1 MLLQLNIKNFALI
14 QDLSVE
20 FKEGFNILSGETGAG
35 KSILID
41 TIDYVLGGK
50 FSKDLI
56 RYGECKTVVEAI
68 FSIENEEILDV
79 LKELDIEDEDI
90 LIISRETTLSG
101 KSIIKVNGKSVVLSY
116 LKKIREKLLDIH
128 GQHQNQNLLN
138 RAFHIYYLDE
148 FIGEELKPYL
158 DKFDEL
164 RKEQNIILEKI
175 KELNGNA
182 DRDKLTDYIKFQIED
197 IEKAK
202 LKIGEEETLNEEFN
216 LLSNAEK
223 ISLALGK
230 TYSILDSPIEGI
242 SVIEGLSKA
251 VNELSL
257 VENHFEKL
265 KDKRERIEEAL
276 YALEEVSREVRDLSS
291 EIYYDEFELE
301 KINSRIYEISLYK
314 KKYGESVEEILNYLE
329 KLKIQYEELIN
340 SEEIIKELNLKQE
353 NIETLMREISE
364 QMHIIRE
371 KNAVNLEEKIK
382 YELSYIGMEKSKI
395 KILIEKNESFNSR
408 GFDEV
413 IFLIST
419 NPGEPL
425 KPLEKVLS
433 GGELSRIMLALKCVF
448 VDKDKIPTLIFDE
461 IDTGISGTIAKR
473 VGEKMYEVSTKH
485 QVLCITH
492 LPQIAALSDCH
503 YFVSKKVENE
513 KTFTQI
519 RTLDKYDKIKEIAK
533 MTSGDEVSDVTLE
546 NASEMV
552 AFAELKKQEI
562 LKTYS

>member
-14 QDLSVE
+14 RELSVE
-20 FKEGFNILSGETGAG
+20 FGKGFNILSGETGAG

-56 RYGECKTVVEAI
+56 RYGEEKTFVEAV
-68 FSIENEEILDV
+68 FSIENPEIINV
-79 LKELDIEDEDI
+79 LAEQGIEDEI
-90 LIISRETTLSG
+90 LIISRETTLLG

-116 LKKIREKLLDIH
+116 LKRIREKLLDIH

-138 RAFHIYYLDE
+138 KSFHILYLDD
-148 FIGEELKPYL
+148 FIGEEINKHLRVY
-158 DKFDEL
+158 DDL
-164 RKEQNIILEKI
+164 RKEQSSIIEKI
-175 KELNGNA
+175 NELNGNA
-182 DRDKLTDYIKFQIED
+182 DREKLLDYIKFQIDD
-197 IEKAK
+197 IEKAN
-202 LKIGEEETLNEEFN
+202 LKINEEEDLKEEFD

-223 ISLALGK
+223 ISLALSK
-230 TYSILDSPIEGI
+230 SYAILDSPMEGI

-265 KDKRERIEEAL
+265 KDKREKIEESL
-276 YALEEVSREVRDLSS
+276 YNLEEIAREIRDLSS

-314 KKYGESVEEILNYLE
+314 KKYGESVEEILNYLK
-329 KLKIQYEELIN
+329 KLKTQYEELVN
-340 SEEIIKELNLKQE
+340 SEEIINKLNSKRIEIEKEMKNVC
-353 NIETLMREISE
+353 EI
-364 QMHIIRE
+364 MHDIRKE
-371 KNAVNLEEKIK
+371 YAVNLEEKIK
-382 YELSYIGMEKSKI
+382 YELNYVGMEKAEI
-395 KILIEKNESFNSR
+395 RIDIENSDSFNSR
-408 GFDEV
+408 GLDDV
-413 IFLIST
+413 TFLIST

-425 KPLEKVLS
+425 KVLEKVVS
-433 GGELSRIMLALKCVF
+433 GGELSRIMLAMKCVF

-473 VGEKMYEVSTKH
+473 VGEKMFEVSSKH

-503 YFVSKKVENE
+503 YFVSKKVEDG
-513 KTFTQI
+513 KTYTQI
-519 RTLDKYDKIKEIAK
+519 RTLDKYEKIKEIAK

-562 LKTYS
+562 LENYYK

>member
-14 QDLSVE
+14 RELSVE
-20 FKEGFNILSGETGAG
+20 FGKGFNILSGETGAG

-56 RYGECKTVVEAI
+56 RYGEEKTFVEAV
-68 FSIENEEILDV
+68 FSIENPEITNV
-79 LKELDIEDEDI
+79 LAEQGIEDEI
-90 LIISRETTLSG
+90 LIISRETTLLG

-116 LKKIREKLLDIH
+116 LKRIREKLLDIH

-138 RAFHIYYLDE
+138 KSFHILYLDD
-148 FIGEELKPYL
+148 FIGEEINKHLKVY
-158 DKFDEL
+158 DDL
-164 RKEQNIILEKI
+164 RKEQNSIIEKI
-175 KELNGNA
+175 NELNGNA
-182 DRDKLTDYIKFQIED
+182 DREKLLDYIKFQIDD
-197 IEKAK
+197 IEKAN
-202 LKIGEEETLNEEFN
+202 LKINEEEDLKEEFD

-223 ISLALGK
+223 ISLALSK
-230 TYSILDSPIEGI
+230 SYAILDSPMEGI

-265 KDKRERIEEAL
+265 KDKREKIEESL
-276 YALEEVSREVRDLSS
+276 YNLEEIAREIRDLSS

-314 KKYGESVEEILNYLE
+314 KKYGESVEEILNYLK
-329 KLKIQYEELIN
+329 KLKTQYEELVN
-340 SEEIIKELNLKQE
+340 SEEIINKLNSKRIEIEKEMKNVC
-353 NIETLMREISE
+353 EI
-364 QMHIIRE
+364 MHDIRKE
-371 KNAVNLEEKIK
+371 YAVNLEEKIK
-382 YELSYIGMEKSKI
+382 YELNYVGMEKAEI
-395 KILIEKNESFNSR
+395 RIDIENSDSFNSR
-408 GFDEV
+408 GLDDV
-413 IFLIST
+413 TFLIST

-425 KPLEKVLS
+425 KVLEKVVS
-433 GGELSRIMLALKCVF
+433 GGELSRIMLAMKCVF

-473 VGEKMYEVSTKH
+473 VGEKMFEVSSKH

-503 YFVSKKVENE
+503 YFVSKKVEDG
-513 KTFTQI
+513 KTYTQI
-519 RTLDKYDKIKEIAK
+519 RTLDKYEKIKEIAK

-562 LKTYS
+562 LENYYK

>member
-14 QDLSVE
+14 RELSVE
-20 FKEGFNILSGETGAG
+20 FGKGFNILSGETGAG

-56 RYGECKTVVEAI
+56 RYGEEKTFVEAV
-68 FSIENEEILDV
+68 FSIENPEITNV
-79 LKELDIEDEDI
+79 LAEQGIEDEI
-90 LIISRETTLSG
+90 LIISRETTLLG

-116 LKKIREKLLDIH
+116 LKRIREKLLDIH

-138 RAFHIYYLDE
+138 KSFHILYLDD
-148 FIGEELKPYL
+148 FIGEEINKHLKVY
-158 DKFDEL
+158 DDL
-164 RKEQNIILEKI
+164 RKEQNSIIEKI
-175 KELNGNA
+175 NELNGNA
-182 DRDKLTDYIKFQIED
+182 DREKLLDYIKFQIDD
-197 IEKAK
+197 IEKAN
-202 LKIGEEETLNEEFN
+202 LKINEEEDLKEEFD

-223 ISLALGK
+223 ISLALSK
-230 TYSILDSPIEGI
+230 SYAILDSPMEGI

-265 KDKRERIEEAL
+265 KDKREKIEESL
-276 YALEEVSREVRDLSS
+276 YNLEEIAREIRDLSS

-314 KKYGESVEEILNYLE
+314 KKYGESVEEILNYLK
-329 KLKIQYEELIN
+329 KLKTQYEELVN
-340 SEEIIKELNLKQE
+340 SEEIINKLNSKRIEIEKEMKNVC
-353 NIETLMREISE
+353 EI
-364 QMHIIRE
+364 MHDIRKE
-371 KNAVNLEEKIK
+371 YAVNLEEKIK
-382 YELSYIGMEKSKI
+382 YELNYVGMEKAEI
-395 KILIEKNESFNSR
+395 RIDIENSDSFNSR
-408 GFDEV
+408 GLDDV
-413 IFLIST
+413 TFLIST

-425 KPLEKVLS
+425 KILEKVVS
-433 GGELSRIMLALKCVF
+433 GGELSRIMLAMKCVF

-473 VGEKMYEVSTKH
+473 VGEKMFEVSSKH

-503 YFVSKKVENE
+503 YFVSKKVEDG
-513 KTFTQI
+513 KTYTQI
-519 RTLDKYDKIKEIAK
+519 RTLDKYEKIKEIAK

-562 LKTYS
+562 LENYYK

>member
-14 QDLSVE
+14 RELSVE
-20 FKEGFNILSGETGAG
+20 FGKGFNILSGETGAG

-56 RYGECKTVVEAI
+56 RYGEEKTFVEAV
-68 FSIENEEILDV
+68 FSIENPEITNV
-79 LKELDIEDEDI
+79 LAEQGIEDEI
-90 LIISRETTLSG
+90 LIISRETTLLG

-116 LKKIREKLLDIH
+116 LKRIREKLLDIH

-138 RAFHIYYLDE
+138 KSFHILYLDD
-148 FIGEELKPYL
+148 FIGEEINKHLKVY
-158 DKFDEL
+158 DDL
-164 RKEQNIILEKI
+164 RKEQNSIIEKI
-175 KELNGNA
+175 NELNGNA
-182 DRDKLTDYIKFQIED
+182 DREKLLDYIKFQIDD
-197 IEKAK
+197 IEKAN
-202 LKIGEEETLNEEFN
+202 LKINEEEDLKEEFD

-223 ISLALGK
+223 ISLALSK
-230 TYSILDSPIEGI
+230 SYAILDSPMEGI

-265 KDKRERIEEAL
+265 KDKREKIEESL
-276 YALEEVSREVRDLSS
+276 YNLEEIAREIRDLSS

-314 KKYGESVEEILNYLE
+314 KKYGESVEEILNYLK
-329 KLKIQYEELIN
+329 KLKTQYEELVN
-340 SEEIIKELNLKQE
+340 SEEIINKLNSKRIEIEKEMKNVCK
-353 NIETLMREISE
+353 I
-364 QMHIIRE
+364 MHDIRKE
-371 KNAVNLEEKIK
+371 YAVNLEEKIK
-382 YELSYIGMEKSKI
+382 YELNYVGMEKAEI
-395 KILIEKNESFNSR
+395 RIDIENSDSFNSR
-408 GFDEV
+408 GLDDV
-413 IFLIST
+413 TFLIST

-425 KPLEKVLS
+425 KVLEKVVS
-433 GGELSRIMLALKCVF
+433 GGELSRIMLAMKCVF

-473 VGEKMYEVSTKH
+473 VGEKMFEVSSKH

-503 YFVSKKVENE
+503 YFVSKKVEDG
-513 KTFTQI
+513 KTYTQI
-519 RTLDKYDKIKEIAK
+519 RTLDKYEKIKEIAK

-562 LKTYS
+562 LEKLL

>member
-14 QDLSVE
+14 RELSVE
-20 FKEGFNILSGETGAG
+20 FGKGFNILSGETGAG

-56 RYGECKTVVEAI
+56 RYGEEKTFVEAV
-68 FSIENEEILDV
+68 FSIENPEITNV
-79 LKELDIEDEDI
+79 LAEQGIEDEI
-90 LIISRETTLSG
+90 LIISRETTLLG

-116 LKKIREKLLDIH
+116 LKRIREKLLDIH

-138 RAFHIYYLDE
+138 KSFHILYLDD
-148 FIGEELKPYL
+148 FIGEEINKHLKVY
-158 DKFDEL
+158 DDL
-164 RKEQNIILEKI
+164 RKEQSSIIEKI
-175 KELNGNA
+175 NELNGNA
-182 DRDKLTDYIKFQIED
+182 DREKLLDYIKFQIDD
-197 IEKAK
+197 IEKAN
-202 LKIGEEETLNEEFN
+202 LKINEEEDLKEEFD

-223 ISLALGK
+223 ISLALSK
-230 TYSILDSPIEGI
+230 SYAILDSPMEGI

-265 KDKRERIEEAL
+265 KDKREKIEESL
-276 YALEEVSREVRDLSS
+276 YNLEEIAREIRDLSS

-314 KKYGESVEEILNYLE
+314 KKYGESVEEILNYLK
-329 KLKIQYEELIN
+329 KLKTQYEELVN
-340 SEEIIKELNLKQE
+340 SEEIINKLNSKRIEIEKEMKNVC
-353 NIETLMREISE
+353 EI
-364 QMHIIRE
+364 MHDIRKE
-371 KNAVNLEEKIK
+371 YAVNLEEKIK
-382 YELSYIGMEKSKI
+382 YELNYVGMEKAEI
-395 KILIEKNESFNSR
+395 RIDIENSDSFNSR
-408 GFDEV
+408 GLDDV
-413 IFLIST
+413 TFLIST

-425 KPLEKVLS
+425 KILEKVVS
-433 GGELSRIMLALKCVF
+433 GGELSRIMLAMKCVF

-473 VGEKMYEVSTKH
+473 VGEKMFEVSSKH

-503 YFVSKKVENE
+503 YFVSKKVEDG
-513 KTFTQI
+513 KTYTQI
-519 RTLDKYDKIKEIAK
+519 RTLDKYEKIKEIAK

-562 LKTYS
+562 LEKLL